1 MLIAPERPNLL
12 DTATELDFSLKRCCP
27 RLVPLRLVV
36 EVEAC
41 LVYGGR
47 MLQTGFLPI
56 ELPHN
61 ARPIGL
67 GHLFLLT
74 FCIFNILILQSG
86 TYEMSY
92 LAESNLRLQTLF
104 AATRFCFFGS
114 RYLFTSSW
122 PSTLHLRS

>member
-41 LVYGGR
+41 PVYGGR

-74 FCIFNILILQSG
+74 FCIFSILILQPG

-92 LAESNLRLQTLF
+92 LAVSNLRLQTLF
-104 AATRFCFFGS
+104 AATRSCLLAPDI
-114 RYLFTSSW
+114 YSSPRW